1 MPSTKGAAPRQEAA
15 TNRTQPSQQSTTA
28 SDLLWSD
35 AHRFCC
41 SCGQPVVVVAYG
53 RCGTCLQEPLRAC
66 PCCGHDI
73 SALRDLE
80 IRWAFRTA
88 SADVNAEW
96 IAGRHA
102 AHIAARDRV
111 VAARSGE
118 AL

>member
-88 SADVNAEW
+88 SGDVNAEW

-102 AHIAARDRV
+102 KGVAARHRV
-111 VAARSGE
+111 IAARSGE